1 MLPHLSPDINES
13 HWTQRGDQLPKC
25 KRIHRLGDTET
36 ALELLALVFGGPER
50 DRTADLLV
58 ANEALSQ
65 LSYRPVLPATMQRTG
80 KVSAAQDMPANDR

>member
-1 MLPHLSPDINES
+1 MLPHLSRMSTDHTGHKGMINCRNAREYA
-13 HWTQRGDQLPKC
+13 DL
-25 KRIHRLGDTET
+25 ET

-65 LSYRPVLPATMQRTG
+65 LSYRPVLPANMQRTG
-80 KVSAAQDMPANDR
+80 KVSAAQDMPANGR